1 MKMNL
6 PVDFDVSWLIRNKT
20 EPKIVKE
27 RGSMLI
33 KGKFAEAKI
42 YSDDVEQYAVAQ
54 LQMLC
59 DNEVAQGSVI
69 RVMPDVHPGK
79 VGTIGLTMTIGKRI
93 MPNLL
98 GVDIGCGISMV
109 QLKAKHLEFPQLDKV
124 IRERVPSGFAVR
136 NAPHLLAGEFPF
148 SELRC
153 YRHINLD
160 KAKASL
166 GTLGGGNH
174 FIEVDKD
181 EKGNLYL
188 TVHSGSRHLGVE
200 VTEHYLRE
208 GNKLL
213 AAQGVKVDYPLT
225 WLEGQL
231 MEDYLADVEV
241 VQSYAELNRN
251 IMLKEIMKGLKVKP
265 LETMTSIHNYV
276 ERTEQG
282 LLLRKGAIS
291 AKEDETVL
299 IPVNMQEGIII
310 GKGKG
315 NEDWNQSAPHGSGR
329 LLRRDEVKNNYT
341 VSGFKQVMK
350 DVYCSC
356 IGADT
361 LDEAPFAYRSLEK
374 ILAAV
379 EPTVTV
385 EKIVKPVYSFK
396 AGGKG

>member
-1 MKMNL
+1 M
-6 PVDFDVSWLIRNKT
+6 LIR
-20 EPKIVKE
+20 
-27 RGSMLI
+27 
-33 KGKFAEAKI
+33 GKFAEAKI
-42 YSDDVEQYAVAQ
+42 YNDDVEQYAVAQ

-98 GVDIGCGISMV
+98 GVDIGCGIIMV

-241 VQSYAELNRN
+241 VQRYAELNRN

-329 LLRRDEVKNNYT
+329 LLRRDEVKNHYT
-341 VSGFKQVMK
+341 VSGFKQAMK
-350 DVYCSC
+350 NVYCSC

-379 EPTVTV
+379 EPTVMV

>member
-1 MKMNL
+1 MEIL
-6 PVDFDVSWLIRNKT
+6 CGGIGFPWRHIASEIGIR
-20 EPKIVKE
+20 IIKE

-33 KGKFAEAKI
+33 RGKFAEAKV
-42 YSDDVEQYAVAQ
+42 YNEDVEQYAVAQ
-54 LQMLC
+54 IQMLC
-59 DNEVAQGSVI
+59 DNEVANGSVI

-79 VGTIGLTMTIGKRI
+79 VGTIGLTMTVGKRI

-109 QLKAKHLEFPQLDKV
+109 KLKAKHLEFAQLDKV
-124 IRERVPSGFAVR
+124 IKECVPSGFAVR
-136 NAPHLLAGEFPF
+136 NKPHLLAEEFPF

-153 YRHINLD
+153 YRHINLE

-181 EKGNLYL
+181 EDGNFYL

-200 VTEHYLRE
+200 VTDYYLWE

-213 AAQGVKVDYPLT
+213 KKQGIKVDYPLT
-225 WLEGQL
+225 WLEDVL
-231 MEDYLADVEV
+231 MQDYLADVAL
-241 VQSYAELNRN
+241 VQQYAALNRQ
-251 IMLKEIMKGLKVKP
+251 IILQEIMKGAKLKGE
-265 LETMTSIHNYV
+265 LFATSVHNYV
-276 ERTEQG
+276 ENLDGT

-291 AKEDETVL
+291 AKAGEQVI
-299 IPVNMQEGIII
+299 IPVNMQEGIIL

-315 NEDWNQSAPHGSGR
+315 NKEWNESAPHGSGR
-329 LLRRDEVKNNYT
+329 VIRRDKVKNHYT
-341 VSGFKQVMK
+341 VSSFKKAMK

-361 LDEAPFAYRSLEK
+361 LDEAPFAYRSGEK
-374 ILAAV
+374 IMSMLAD
-379 EPTVTV
+379 TVDV
-385 EKIVKPVYSFK
+385 EKVIKPVYSFK